1 MYPTFDRAAQKASI
15 FEDTDVLGSSG
26 QGHGVGGGK
35 FGDRALTGREL
46 IDHGPTGSIREGM
59 EDAIQG
65 QGQMLNHLVDDCRM
79 VRLAQDAGTH
89 SYARP
94 EE

>member
-1 MYPTFDRAAQKASI
+1 M
-15 FEDTDVLGSSG
+15 LGGSS
-26 QGHGVGGGK
+26 QRHGVGRGE
-35 FGDRALTGREL
+35 FGNRALTGREL
-46 IDHGPTGSIREGM
+46 IDHGSTGSIREGM

-65 QGQMLNHLVDDCRM
+65 QGQMLNHLVDNYRM
-79 VRLAQDAGTH
+79 VLLAQEAGTH